1 MEPTNFSHSLTIHAP
16 NARVQAVLRHFEQ
29 RSRHVPCVARPLY
42 DLIAACQPEMA
53 MQSSKGVPLP
63 MARMTVALGVGES
76 TVSRMVKILVDSGL
90 LKVRRASEGQR
101 RAGGVNSYWLLD
113 AGRHA
118 ISAISQSTSSA
129 TGVMSDVSKEETHAL
144 VMHSAPM
151 PREVVHT
158 TPPSPSGCVPSDL
171 RLTAAEAMS
180 LSALLFDDSVSDAVR
195 AATDDGS
202 FEQLNRLGLSDA
214 EGDLV
219 KKQVHI
225 SRAAAANSREPSLP
239 PRPAAAETKVVPVV
253 AGGAMTIGDVLSTQ
267 LPALAARPVAASSG
281 IKEKRW
287 HDIWQQIKEAVGA
300 TGRSRAVLAE
310 LKWSATLGQLKKLGD
325 HGLLV
330 GLKLIKQGRWT
341 VPYHMP
347 SSAYSDIPDADWLHA

>member
-1 MEPTNFSHSLTIHAP
+1 METTKFSHSLTVHAP
-16 NARVQAVLRHFEQ
+16 NVHVQAVLHRFEQ
-29 RSRHVPCVARPLY
+29 RCRHIPCVARPLY
-42 DLIAACQPEMA
+42 DLIAACQAEMA
-53 MQSSKGVPLP
+53 TQSSRGVPLP
-63 MARMTVALGVGES
+63 MARMTIALGVGES
-76 TVSRMVKILVDSGL
+76 TVSRMVKILVESGL

-101 RAGGVNSYWLLD
+101 RSGGVNSYWLLD

-118 ISAISQSTSSA
+118 ISAFKQGTSSA
-129 TGVMSDVSKEETHAL
+129 ADVMNDVSKEETQT
-144 VMHSAPM
+144 VVVRSAPM
-151 PREVVHT
+151 PLEVGHT

-195 AATDDGS
+195 AATADGS
-202 FEQLNRLGLSDA
+202 FEHLSRLGLSDVEVA
-214 EGDLV
+214 LV

-225 SRAAAANSREPSLP
+225 SRAAANSREPLLP
-239 PRPAAAETKVVPVV
+239 SSQPAAAETKAVPVI
-253 AGGAMTIGDVLSTQ
+253 GGVMTIGDVLSSQWPT
-267 LPALAARPVAASSG
+267 LAAKSATAGSV

-287 HDIWQQIKEAVGA
+287 RDIWQQIKEAVGA